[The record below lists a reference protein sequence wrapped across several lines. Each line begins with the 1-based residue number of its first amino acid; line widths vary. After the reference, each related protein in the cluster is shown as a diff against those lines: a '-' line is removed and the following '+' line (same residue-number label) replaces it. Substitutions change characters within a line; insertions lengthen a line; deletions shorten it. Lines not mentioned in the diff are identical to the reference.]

1 MKIKLGYENLSPDT
15 VAEYCSG
22 ILVGGEID
30 HKIEYVCTDSRE
42 VDEKTLFIVTVG
54 ERVDGHSFIGSAM
67 EKGCKCFLCQY
78 VPEGIDTTGGAF
90 IVVPDSVAAISFLA
104 KGYRGGT
111 EIQNIAIT
119 GSVGKTTTKE
129 LVSAVMRQKYKAYN
143 TDGNFNSVIGMPLSL
158 MEAPADAEMGI
169 FEMGMSGFGEIHSMS
184 MCATPSLAIVT
195 NIGSSHLEYLK
206 TRENICRAKLE
217 IADGLMSGGYLL
229 LNSDEP
235 LLREARSITGRDDIN
250 YIYVSLGE
258 CENADYKAVNI
269 RLFEEYSLFDIEA
282 KGIRVQDVRVDI
294 PGIHIVF
301 NSLMAYA
308 AANISG
314 LSEDE
319 IRRGILSYVPCGNR
333 QNIYV
338 KSGVRI
344 IADCY
349 NAAPE
354 SMRAALGVLST
365 FSGRRIAVLGDMLE
379 LGEDSDR
386 MHGEIGE
393 YLLGRADIL
402 FAYGENAKKI
412 VDGAKRVVIS
422 AIYHFEKSEADSLTA
437 ELNSAL
443 REGDTVL
450 FKGSRAM
457 KLETIIEKLEI
468 R

>member
-1 MKIKLGYENLSPDT
+1 MKIKLGLENLSPDK

-22 ILVGGEID
+22 NLVGDGIQN
-30 HKIEYVCTDSRE
+30 KIEYVCTDSRE
-42 VDEKTLFIVTVG
+42 VDDKTLFIVTVG
-54 ERVDGHSFIGSAM
+54 ERVDGHSFIASAM
-67 EKGCKCFLCQY
+67 EKGCKSFLCQY
-78 VPEGIDTTGGAF
+78 VPEGIDTTGCAF
-90 IVVPDSVAAISFLA
+90 VAVPDSVAAISLLA
-104 KGYRGGT
+104 KGYRGSLA
-111 EIQNIAIT
+111 IKNIAIT

-129 LVSAVMRQKYKAYN
+129 LVSSVIRQRYAAYN

-158 MEAPADAEMGI
+158 MEAPKDAEMGI

-184 MCATPSLAIVT
+184 TCATPKLAIVT

-217 IADGLMSGGYLL
+217 IADGLVSGGYLL
-229 LNSDEP
+229 LNGDEP
-235 LLREARSITGRDDIN
+235 LLKDARGITGRDDIN
-250 YIYVSLGE
+250 YVYVSLGK
-258 CENADYKAVNI
+258 CEYADYRAVNI
-269 RLFEEYSLFDIEA
+269 RLFEDHSLFDIEA
-282 KGIRVQDVRVDI
+282 DGKTVYDVRADI

-308 AANISG
+308 AASISG
-314 LSEDE
+314 LSEEE

-379 LGEDSDR
+379 LGEDSNR
-386 MHGEIGE
+386 MHREIGE
-393 YLLGRADIL
+393 FLSGRADIL
-402 FAYGENAKKI
+402 FAYGENAKNI
-412 VDGAKRVVIS
+412 ADGAKRAGIS
-422 AIYHFEKSEADSLTA
+422 AIYHFEKSDADSLTDK
-437 ELNSAL
+437 LKYVL

-450 FKGSRAM
+450 FKGSRALR
-457 KLETIIEKLEI
+457 LEAIIEKLEI